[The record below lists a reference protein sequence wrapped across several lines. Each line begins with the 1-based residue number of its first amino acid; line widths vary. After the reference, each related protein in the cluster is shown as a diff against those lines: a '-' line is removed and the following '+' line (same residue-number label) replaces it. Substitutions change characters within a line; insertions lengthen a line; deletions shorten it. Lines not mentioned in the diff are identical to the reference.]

1 MIEKPG
7 QPQTSNTLAQLLLGA
22 KIVKPEH
29 LEEAQKS
36 AKRLD
41 VPLERALIMLQHAS
55 ENMLRPALQADAMVK
70 KGKITPELAIRAIIM
85 ARQNN
90 VALEEAISVM
100 GAVVAKTAKLA
111 AVTNPLT
118 ELLLSSEMITGEQL
132 GQIIK
137 SSSDTGMLTAR
148 TIVFNR
154 YLSRWAVMEAL
165 TALMLVR
172 DGKVSKEAAIKA
184 LKAVMQRRIGVVQTF
199 FEQGQYHDS
208 HGASLRLGELFGM
221 ANFLSES
228 DLMDCFEIEVCQNKP
243 FGQVIVDQGL
253 VNQNVLEAACS
264 LLDMVQS
271 YLRPFQAAEALRSVR
286 AKDISVYQAL
296 AELQPP
302 PQMPQKPLRV
312 GDLIAESGL
321 AARDVIEKSIDDN
334 DNPIRVGKKLLS
346 AGLLSEQHLFSVL
359 RSQSLFKEGLLSA
372 DNTIQLLKTC
382 VKEGINVDEAL
393 QKLGWNIPPRMQ
405 WSWS

>member
-1 MIEKPG
+1 MIERPG
-7 QPQTSNTLAQLLLGA
+7 QPTATNTLAQLLLGA

-55 ENMLRPALQADAMVK
+55 ENMLRPALQADQMVK
-70 KGKITPELAIRAIIM
+70 KGKITPELAIRAILM

-90 VALEEAISVM
+90 IGLEEAISVM

-111 AVTNPLT
+111 AITNPLT
-118 ELLLSSEMITGEQL
+118 ELLIASEMITTEQL
-132 GQIIK
+132 GQIMK
-137 SSSDTGMLTAR
+137 SASDTGMLTAR

-172 DGKVSKEAAIKA
+172 DEKVSKEAAIKA
-184 LKAVMQRRIGVVQTF
+184 LKGVMQRRIGVIQTF

-208 HGASLRLGELFGM
+208 NGASLRLGELFSM

-243 FGQVIVDQGL
+243 FGQVIIEQNL
-253 VNQNVLEAACS
+253 INQNVLEAACS

-271 YLRPFQAAEALRSVR
+271 YLRPFQAAEALKSVR

-312 GDLIAESGL
+312 GDLIADSGL
-321 AARDVIEKSIDDN
+321 AAREVIEKSIDDN

-346 AGLLSEQHLFSVL
+346 AGLISEQHLFSVL
-359 RSQSLFKEGLLSA
+359 RSQSLFKEGMLNA
-372 DNTIQLLKTC
+372 DNTILLLKTC

-393 QKLGWNIPPRMQ
+393 QKLAWNIPSRMQ